1 MSDFDL
7 EGVGTGE
14 RKAFLRILASL
25 AGADG
30 DLDPS
35 ELEVLHLAANGLS
48 VALGER
54 DLEPHDLEALA
65 AKVTR
70 PALQERLLGE
80 LVRLAEADQRI
91 EPDELSTIL
100 FFARRWGCAPP
111 PMAGVDWSTVEG

>member
-1 MSDFDL
+1 M
-7 EGVGTGE
+7 VQN
-14 RKAFLRILASL
+14 LRPA

-35 ELEVLHLAANGLS
+35 ELELLHLAASGLS

-54 DLEPHDLEALA
+54 DLEPRDLEALA

-70 PALQERLLGE
+70 PPLQERLLVE
-80 LVRLAEADQRI
+80 LARLAEADQRV
-91 EPDELSTIL
+91 EPEELSTIL

-111 PMAGVDWSTVEG
+111 PMAGVDWTTVTPSA